1 MTERVERMLASY
13 ENGSIDRRQFVTAL
27 AALAAAPAVAAQAQ
41 VLPPALFHGRVVN
54 HVTVSVADVA
64 RSRAF
69 YQGLLGAT
77 DIGAPSPKFSDLR
90 VGESFIGLYPLGN
103 PGRIDHFSVGIDN
116 YEADRVLAA
125 VKQRYPESKPN
136 IAGDREVYLTDPDGV
151 RVQLSQPDLKL

>member
-1 MTERVERMLASY
+1 MTERVERMLTSY
-13 ENGSIDRRQFVTAL
+13 ENGTMDRRRFVAAV
-27 AALAAAPAVAAQAQ
+27 AALAAGLAATTPAQA
-41 VLPPALFHGRVVN
+41 PALFRSRVVN

-90 VGESFIGLYPLGN
+90 VGSSFIGLYPLGN
-103 PGRIDHFSVGIDN
+103 PGRIDHFSVGIDD

-136 IAGDREVYLTDPDGV
+136 IAGDREVYLVDPDGV

>member
-1 MTERVERMLASY
+1 MIDRVEGMLASY
-13 ENGSIDRRQFVTAL
+13 ENGSMDRRQFVTAV
-27 AALAAAPAVAAQAQ
+27 AALAAGSAATMQAQA
-41 VLPPALFHGRVVN
+41 PSLFRSRVVN

-90 VGESFIGLYPLGN
+90 VGSSFIGLYPLGN
-103 PGRIDHFSVGIDN
+103 PGRIDHFSVGIDD

-151 RVQLSQPDLKL
+151 RLQLSQPDLKL

>member
-1 MTERVERMLASY
+1 MIERVEGMLASY
-13 ENGSIDRRQFVTAL
+13 ENGTIDRRQFVTAL
-27 AALAAAPAVAAQAQ
+27 ATLAAGSAAATQAQA
-41 VLPPALFHGRVVN
+41 PALFRARVVN
-54 HVTVSVADVA
+54 HVTVSVADVT

-77 DIGAPSPKFSDLR
+77 DIGAVSPKFSDLR
-90 VGESFIGLYPLGN
+90 VGASFIGLYPLGN
-103 PGRIDHFSVGIDN
+103 PGRIDHFSVGIDD

-136 IAGDREVYLTDPDGV
+136 IAGDREVYLTDPDNV